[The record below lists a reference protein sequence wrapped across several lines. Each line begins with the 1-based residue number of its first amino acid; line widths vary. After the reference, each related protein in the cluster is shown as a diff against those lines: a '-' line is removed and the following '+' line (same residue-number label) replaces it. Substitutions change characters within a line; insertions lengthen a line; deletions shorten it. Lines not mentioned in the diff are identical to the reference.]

1 MQYFINF
8 HIILNVVKIYIVTID
23 PPASITIE
31 TVGSVIQGTSASL
44 ICTSIVNSHFVNT
57 PIQFTGRWTRQ
68 DGSNEFEEVTTVS
81 DSVTQQNIY
90 SNTLLFFT
98 LRSNSTDGGLYT
110 FSVSLNSQNTY
121 ILSVT
126 TNQTIIV
133 NVEEYP
139 QLNITT
145 QTQKTLCGQDD
156 GLILSA
162 STTLLTGTDLNA
174 TVSYTWTRENNTVS
188 TNSGQYLESSSLKL
202 CPLTGTNLGD
212 YNVTVCLQTIRGGIY
227 NHCSSTTI
235 SIRFEG
241 KIFICINEHF

>member
-1 MQYFINF
+1 MS
-8 HIILNVVKIYIVTID
+8 LIYIVTID

-44 ICTSIVNSHFVNT
+44 ISTSTVNSHFVNT

-68 DGSNEFEEVTTVS
+68 DGSTEFEEVTSVS
-81 DSVTQQNIY
+81 DSITQQNIY
-90 SNTLLFFT
+90 SSTLLFST
-98 LRSNSTDGGLYT
+98 LRNNYSDGGLYI
-110 FSVSLNSQNTY
+110 FSISLNSQNTY
-121 ILSVT
+121 ISPVT
-126 TNQTIIV
+126 TNKSIIV

-145 QTQKTLCGQDD
+145 HTQKSLCGQDD

-188 TNSGQYLESSSLKL
+188 TESGQYLESSSLKL
-202 CPLTGTNLGD
+202 CPLTGIHFGD
-212 YNVTVCLQTIRGGIY
+212 YNVTVCLQIIRSGIY
-227 NHCSSTTI
+227 DHCSSTAI
-235 SIRFEG
+235 SIRYEG
-241 KIFICINEHF
+241 KIFIYINENF

>member
-1 MQYFINF
+1 MVETFPCNTKCSMS
-8 HIILNVVKIYIVTID
+8 LIYNVTID

-44 ICTSIVNSHFVNT
+44 VSTSTVNSHFVNT
-57 PIQFTGRWTRQ
+57 PIQFTGRWTRH
-68 DGSNEFEEVTTVS
+68 DGSTEFEEVTSVS

-90 SNTLLFFT
+90 SNTLLFST
-98 LRSNSTDGGLYT
+98 LRNNYSDGGLYI

-121 ILSVT
+121 ILPVAA
-126 TNQTIIV
+126 NKTIFV

-145 QTQKTLCGQDD
+145 QTQKSLCGQDD
-156 GLILSA
+156 GLILSTT
-162 STTLLTGTDLNA
+162 TTLLTGIDLNA

-188 TNSGQYLESSSLKL
+188 TNSGQYLESASLKL

-212 YNVTVCLQTIRGGIY
+212 YNVTVCLQIIRSGIY
-227 NHCSSTTI
+227 SHCSSTTI

-241 KIFICINEHF
+241 KIFIYINEHF

>member
-1 MQYFINF
+1 MS
-8 HIILNVVKIYIVTID
+8 LIYIVTID

-44 ICTSIVNSHFVNT
+44 ISTSTVNSHFVNT

-68 DGSNEFEEVTTVS
+68 DGSTEFEEVTTVS

-90 SNTLLFFT
+90 SSTLLFST
-98 LRSNSTDGGLYT
+98 LRSNSTDGGLYI

-121 ILSVT
+121 ILPVT

-145 QTQKTLCGQDD
+145 QTQKKLCGQDD

-188 TNSGQYLESSSLKL
+188 IESGQYLESASLRL
-202 CPLTGTNLGD
+202 CSLTRETIGE
-212 YNVTVCLQTIRGGIY
+212 YNVTVCLHITGSGIY
-227 NHCSSTTI
+227 NHCSSANY
-235 SIRFEG
+235 SITLEG
-241 KIFICINEHF
+241 KTITLMISCLLLCVFLPILI

>member
-1 MQYFINF
+1 MS
-8 HIILNVVKIYIVTID
+8 LIYIVTID

-68 DGSNEFEEVTTVS
+68 DGSTEFEEVTTVS
-81 DSVTQQNIY
+81 VSVTQQNIY
-90 SNTLLFFT
+90 SNTLLFST
-98 LRSNSTDGGLYT
+98 LRSNSTGGLYI

-121 ILSVT
+121 ILPVT

-202 CPLTGTNLGD
+202 CPLTGTNFGD
-212 YNVTVCLQTIRGGIY
+212 YNVTVCLQIIRGGIY
-227 NHCSSTTI
+227 NHCSSTTSTI
-235 SIRFEG
+235 IFEG
-241 KIFICINEHF
+241 KICIYINEHY

>member
-1 MQYFINF
+1 MSLIY
-8 HIILNVVKIYIVTID
+8 NVTVD

-44 ICTSIVNSHFVNT
+44 IGTSTLNSHFVNT

-68 DGSNEFEEVTTVS
+68 DGSTEFEDISLS
-81 DSVTQQNIY
+81 DFITQQNIY
-90 SNTLLFFT
+90 SNTLLFST
-98 LRSNSTDGGLYT
+98 LRSNSTDGGLYI

-121 ILSVT
+121 ILPVT

-133 NVEEYP
+133 NVGEYP
-139 QLNITT
+139 QLNVTT

-162 STTLLTGTDLNA
+162 STTLLAGTDLNA
-174 TVSYTWTRENNTVS
+174 TISYTWTRENNTVS
-188 TNSGQYLESSSLKL
+188 TESGQYLESSSLKL

-212 YNVTVCLQTIRGGIY
+212 YNVTVCLQIIRGGIY
-227 NHCSSTTI
+227 NHCSSTTS
-235 SIRFEG
+235 SIIFEG
-241 KIFICINEHF
+241 KIFIYINEHF

>member
-1 MQYFINF
+1 M
-8 HIILNVVKIYIVTID
+8 
-23 PPASITIE
+23 
-31 TVGSVIQGTSASL
+31 
-44 ICTSIVNSHFVNT
+44 NT

-68 DGSNEFEEVTTVS
+68 DGSTEFEEVTTVS

-90 SNTLLFFT
+90 SSTLLFST
-98 LRSNSTDGGLYT
+98 LRSNSTDGGLYI
-110 FSVSLNSQNTY
+110 FSVSLNSQNT
-121 ILSVT
+121 ILPVAA
-126 TNQTIIV
+126 NKTIIV

-162 STTLLTGTDLNA
+162 STTLLAGTDLNA

-188 TNSGQYLESSSLKL
+188 TESGQYLESSSLKL

-212 YNVTVCLQTIRGGIY
+212 YNVTVCLRIIRSGIY
-227 NHCSSTTI
+227 NHCSSTTG
-235 SIRFEG
+235 SIRIEG
-241 KIFICINEHF
+241 KICIYINEHF

>member
-1 MQYFINF
+1 M
-8 HIILNVVKIYIVTID
+8 
-23 PPASITIE
+23 
-31 TVGSVIQGTSASL
+31 
-44 ICTSIVNSHFVNT
+44 NT

-68 DGSNEFEEVTTVS
+68 DGSTEFEEVTSVS
-81 DSVTQQNIY
+81 DSVTQNIY
-90 SNTLLFFT
+90 SNTLLFST
-98 LRSNSTDGGLYT
+98 LRSNSTDGGLYI

-121 ILSVT
+121 ILPVT
-126 TNQTIIV
+126 TNKTIIV

-188 TNSGQYLESSSLKL
+188 TNSGQYLESASLRLCSLTRETIGEYKQCHCLSSNNKKWHKQSLL
-202 CPLTGTNLGD
+202 
-212 YNVTVCLQTIRGGIY
+212 
-227 NHCSSTTI
+227 
-235 SIRFEG
+235 
-241 KIFICINEHF
+241 